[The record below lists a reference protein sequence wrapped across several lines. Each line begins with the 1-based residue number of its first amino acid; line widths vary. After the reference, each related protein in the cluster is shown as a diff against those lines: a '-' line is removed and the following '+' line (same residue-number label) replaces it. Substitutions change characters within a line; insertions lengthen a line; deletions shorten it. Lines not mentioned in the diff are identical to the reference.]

1 MEEPKNNDKKGQTRN
16 MERTMD
22 GKKDVRSERRSGSA
36 KFKAVDA

>member
-1 MEEPKNNDKKGQTRN
+1 MEEPKNNDKKGQTN